1 MTAESSR
8 LLDQFRANPLA
19 VDAFIAFGLTALS
32 LITLAG
38 GAQDLGEVDPLSLFL
53 LVMQTL
59 PLLVRRRWPVAV
71 FVIITA
77 ATVAHV
83 ALASD
88 AINSTVG
95 YLVALFTVG
104 ELRDRRTSGLVALVS
119 AVIVGT
125 LLTMRGT
132 LPAALS
138 GLVQTELAILA
149 TWVLGTWAR
158 DRRRQVETA
167 EDRAARLELEREQR
181 DRQAVAEERER
192 IAREL
197 HDVVTH
203 HVSVI
208 VIQAGAAERALDKRP
223 VDARTAIKAIDA
235 TARQALADMRRMLGI
250 LGRAR
255 AGGGPEDGDA
265 DLAPMPGLDR
275 LGELLEQVRSAGM
288 PVQLSV
294 TGERRALD
302 PGIELSA
309 YRIIQEALTN
319 ALRHAPGA
327 RTQVAVGYGAT
338 SLDIEVDDEG
348 GTPDGGLGSADSGL
362 GGSGHGLI
370 GMRERVAVFGGDFA
384 AGPTERG
391 FRVTARLPLGA
402 SSA

>member
-1 MTAESSR
+1 M
-8 LLDQFRANPLA
+8 
-19 VDAFIAFGLTALS
+19 
-32 LITLAG
+32 
-38 GAQDLGEVDPLSLFL
+38 
-53 LVMQTL
+53 
-59 PLLVRRRWPVAV
+59 
-71 FVIITA
+71 IITA

-119 AVIVGT
+119 AVLVGT
-125 LLTMRGT
+125 LLTVRGT

-167 EDRAARLELEREQR
+167 EERAARLELEREQR

-208 VIQAGAAERALDKRP
+208 VIQAGAAERALDRRP
-223 VDARTAIKAIDA
+223 ADARTAIKAIDA

-250 LGRAR
+250 LAAGARRPRTAPTRDDRPHADAR
-255 AGGGPEDGDA
+255 ASTGSA
-265 DLAPMPGLDR
+265 SSSS
-275 LGELLEQVRSAGM
+275 RSARPG
-288 PVQLSV
+288 
-294 TGERRALD
+294 RRSSCPSTA
-302 PGIELSA
+302 SA
-309 YRIIQEALTN
+309 GR
-319 ALRHAPGA
+319 
-327 RTQVAVGYGAT
+327 
-338 SLDIEVDDEG
+338 S
-348 GTPDGGLGSADSGL
+348 TP
-362 GGSGHGLI
+362 
-370 GMRERVAVFGGDFA
+370 
-384 AGPTERG
+384 
-391 FRVTARLPLGA
+391 A
-402 SSA
+402 SSCRPTGSSRRP